1 MSGKSP
7 PFTGTFAVSGVLI
20 GGAPRV
26 APPVVCE
33 PQRTL
38 PSKASDRGCLLP
50 HQSPEGIGRFC
61 GTVGYATYLAM
72 STSGGVGYS
81 IYSVSILWLAYQISG
96 NLVVAGAV
104 LFVELATYSLT
115 FVIGPLVDRAADKRT
130 IFLACFP
137 VQAAAAGALAL
148 GLSRGFLTIPLLLG
162 LVVVISLLW
171 DFAWAAGNTAT
182 RLLLSPDEMFAAQGL
197 SGLVNGG
204 NTISGSRGGRNAHSS
219 RGCRRWPSPLCRVVG
234 CGRRSAI
241 LGTSSRGSDR
251 AFLLRA
257 EFSRRL
263 EDGLRGEGRPLLLLS
278 LMDGV
283 RGFVSNGPALLIT
296 LAANVI
302 FRDPAQAYGVL
313 FTVYIVGGVASGLIW
328 GHINPRHRVGP
339 LLCTFSRGD
348 GDRGRV
354 GRSVG
359 SALGRHAASL
369 VLGGVRDRCLHR
381 GQVRLPR
388 GIVARGPAGA
398 GHIESLPVPRRDECH
413 WGARDR
419 SGRRDVDSSRS
430 GRSGRRRVCRGRAP
444 RRGLPGGLVDSAT
457 ERSTESRGHRPFIPT
472 LAGTR

>member
-1 MSGKSP
+1 
-7 PFTGTFAVSGVLI
+7 
-20 GGAPRV
+20 
-26 APPVVCE
+26 
-33 PQRTL
+33 
-38 PSKASDRGCLLP
+38 
-50 HQSPEGIGRFC
+50 
-61 GTVGYATYLAM
+61 M

-204 NTISGSRGGRNAHSS
+204 NTVAGYAVGGTLILLVGAGGGLLLYAVLLALAAGLAIWVRVPAAPTVPSS
-219 RGCRRWPSPLCRVVG
+219 FGPSFREGWKTVF
-234 CGRRSAI
+234 A
-241 LGTSSRGSDR
+241 
-251 AFLLRA
+251 
-257 EFSRRL
+257 
-263 EDGLRGEGRPLLLLS
+263 GEGRPLLLLS

-339 LLCTFSRGD
+339 LLVLSLVVTGIAVVLGVRSAPLWVATLPLWFLAGFAIDAYTGARSAFLEGSLPAD
-348 GDRGRV
+348 QLGRV
-354 GRSVG
+354 TSNLYLFQGVT
-359 SALGRHAASL
+359 SAIGAL
-369 VLGGVRDRCLHR
+369 V
-381 GQVRLPR
+381 
-388 GIVARGPAGA
+388 I
-398 GHIESLPVPRRDECH
+398 
-413 WGARDR
+413 
-419 SGRRDVDSSRS
+419 
-430 GRSGRRRVCRGRAP
+430 
-444 RRGLPGGLVDSAT
+444 GLVAVT
-457 ERSTESRGHRPFIPT
+457 WTPLEV
-472 LAGTR
+472 AGLVAGGFVVAGLLGAVFPAVRRLRY